1 MQLARRIQ
9 VFFTGLMLTMLA
21 SPAFA
26 IGGLDKAKDLA
37 EQIKTGAYALL
48 GVGAMLYLIYMA
60 FMAFTEK
67 KTWADFGWGVVYVC
81 IAGGVLALGDWAW
94 SAFS

>member
-1 MQLARRIQ
+1 MQLIRNLSLA
-9 VFFTGLMLTMLA
+9 LMSLMA

-26 IGGLDKAKDLA
+26 ASVGGLDKAKSLG
-37 EQIKTGAYALL
+37 EEIKTGLYALL
-48 GVGAMLYLIYMA
+48 GVGATIYLIYLA

-81 IAGGVLALGDWAW
+81 IAGGVTALATWAW
-94 SAFS
+94 SAFT